1 MEKDLYLK
9 RSDLEEKLKKNE
21 DKRLL
26 YVKEREQAKL
36 KKLEKQ
42 KLKEEDLRRAQEIKE
57 QVI

>member
-1 MEKDLYLK
+1 M
-9 RSDLEEKLKKNE
+9 EEKLKKNE